1 MTSAII
7 ADDEPLLREELRD
20 MMREL
25 WPSLDI
31 IDEARDGMSA
41 LQKIQER
48 RPDVAFLDV
57 RMPGLSGLEVAE
69 QIQDIANVVFIT
81 AYDEHAIAAFEQ
93 GAVDYLLKPV
103 KATRLAATIKRL
115 RERIE
120 GGEGRSPRGKPL
132 NWIQATA
139 ANKLRFFAVSDVL
152 YFQSDSKYTR
162 LVTAGHEALIR
173 KSLADLMRALDAE
186 TFRQINRGVIVNVS
200 HIESVER
207 GSAGEMF
214 VRMRGHAIELQ
225 ISRAHQAQFRGM

>member
-7 ADDEPLLREELRD
+7 ADDEPLLGEELRD
-20 MMREL
+20 MLREL

-31 IDEARDGMSA
+31 IDEVRDGISA
-41 LQKIQER
+41 LQKIQEH

-57 RMPGLSGLEVAE
+57 RMPRLSGLEVAE
-69 QIQDIANVVFIT
+69 QIQGIANVVFIT

-103 KATRLAATIKRL
+103 KATRLVATIQRL

-120 GGEGRSPRGKPL
+120 SDGAHSPRGKTL

-139 ANKLRFFAVSDVL
+139 ANKLRFFAVKDVL

-162 LVTAGHEALIR
+162 LVTTEHDALIR
-173 KSLADLMRALDAE
+173 KSLMDLMRALDAE
-186 TFRQINRGVIVNVS
+186 TFRQINRGVIVNIS
-200 HIESVER
+200 HIENVER

-214 VRMRGHAIELQ
+214 VRMRGRTVDLAI
-225 ISRAHQAQFRGM
+225 SKPHQAQFRGM

>member
-20 MMREL
+20 MLREL

-31 IDEARDGMSA
+31 IDEVRDGMSA
-41 LQKIQER
+41 LRKIQEH

-69 QIQDIANVVFIT
+69 QIQDVANVVFIT

-93 GAVDYLLKPV
+93 GAVDYLLKPI
-103 KATRLAATIKRL
+103 KAPRLVATIKRL

-120 GGEGRSPRGKPL
+120 NGEGRLPRGKPL

-139 ANKLRFFAVSDVL
+139 ANKLRFFAARDVL
-152 YFQSDSKYTR
+152 YFRSDSKYTR
-162 LVTAGHEALIR
+162 LVTAEHDALIR
-173 KSLADLMRALDAE
+173 KSLADLLGALDAE
-186 TFRQINRGVIVNVS
+186 TFRQINRGVIVNIS

-214 VRMRGHAIELQ
+214 VRMRGRDIDLP
-225 ISRAHQAQFRGM
+225 ISKPHQAQFRGM